1 MKNKKGFTLVEVI
14 SVVLVIAIILLV
26 AIPAI
31 YSHIRKGKEK
41 INESNM
47 TALELAA
54 REYYSEN
61 RGELPN
67 YNLYSLVLGTFLRD
81 LNYLPDMSD
90 SDGNNCDESYVVV
103 ENKNGEYIYHTCL
116 ICGGEKYKGN
126 DAICNSDNI
135 GPTDK
140 CPSGQVC
147 NPTCTIAPTK
157 DAVGKWVKDVT
168 FGVLGVANQ
177 TTSYPILSA
186 KMYFDNKALTSS
198 DYASGSKGAAKYTY
212 SGVNSYFEYKLSKN
226 GIYKM
231 YENKVGDIGARVAD
245 MANKYSDICNYK
257 NGTVLECNNKECEIC
272 IGNSCNKCTGSGCNP
287 PSEDPTIKPDDS
299 CDISTGTCT
308 NPTEECNAGEI
319 CIDNKK
325 PTCSIT
331 REGSTL
337 KIIATDDL
345 SGIKEII
352 DPSGKKMTK
361 NAYDIVNATSKYVFT
376 VRDRA
381 DNEGTCS
388 YTSIGVS
395 VKYDANG
402 GTNAP
407 KEQSTFAGETITIT
421 DKKPNRTNYE
431 FIGWNTKKDGTGT
444 SYKPGDKYKANQS
457 ITLYAQWRALDTQK
471 PKCSIVVKSGTIG
484 NKFKGV
490 QWYKSP
496 IKVDIN
502 YSDDVMVARIEYNL
516 VGEEPSHIYNVSK
529 KEGNVTIY
537 DGLRNGKIN
546 AVAVDTSGKT
556 AECTGN
562 GTIGVDDYVSI
573 FFKVNPNYKGHTY
586 SINGDYGTAGGK
598 YYIYNNWFK
607 NNNATNNKHMYIFWT
622 KTGDGEFQPINYE
635 CGSSGCDASSLQV
648 RGCARSDHN
657 QPNEIWYTGKVKGTW
672 SNLYINKTYGATKDT
687 TKNYYKYDYS
697 ICNNAGKC
705 VKDYEP
711 EQLTIEKFYNGNED
725 RNGGCD
731 TH

>member
-1 MKNKKGFTLVEVI
+1 MKNNKKGFTLTEIIAVI
-14 SVVLVIAIILLV
+14 LVIALILLV

-31 YSHIRKGKEK
+31 YSHVRKGREK

-126 DAICNSDNI
+126 DAICNSDSI

-177 TTSYPILSA
+177 KTSYPILSA

-198 DYASGSKGAAKYTY
+198 DYDSGSKGTAKYMY
-212 SGVNSYFEYKLSKN
+212 GGVNAYFEYKLSKN

-231 YENKVGDIGARVAD
+231 YENSTGDIGARVAD

-257 NGTVLECNNKECEIC
+257 NGTVLICTNDECKIC

-287 PSEDPTIKPDDS
+287 PSEDPTIKPDDN

-337 KIIATDDL
+337 TITATDNL

-352 DPSGKKMTK
+352 NPSGQKMTK
-361 NAYDIVNATSKYVFT
+361 NTYEIVNATSKYVFT

-381 DNEGTCS
+381 GNEGTCS

-407 KEQSTFAGETITIT
+407 ASQSTFAGETITIT

-444 SYKPGDKYKANQS
+444 SYKSGDKYKVNQD
-457 ITLYAQWRALDTQK
+457 ITLYAQWKLLDTQN
-471 PKCSIVVKSGTIG
+471 PKCKIVITSGAGSKG
-484 NKFKGV
+484 NTTTVNNKLV
-490 QWYKSP
+490 QWYKEK
-496 IKVDIN
+496 IEVKLE
-502 YSDDVMVARIEYNL
+502 YSDDIAVKRYEYRINDANS
-516 VGEEPSHIYNVSK
+516 VGVNITPVKSGSASLGQVTKGIIY
-529 KEGNVTIY
+529 
-537 DGLRNGKIN
+537 
-546 AVAVDTSGKT
+546 AVVIDTSNKSIRCEGD
-556 AECTGN
+556 G
-562 GTIGVDDYVSI
+562 GIGVDDYVRI
-573 FFKVNPNYKGHTY
+573 FFKLDPSIDGNNHAASGSYANGTY
-586 SINGDYGTAGGK
+586 EIYARDNK
-598 YYIYNNWFK
+598 NKQIYIYWSGIG
-607 NNNATNNKHMYIFWT
+607 A
-622 KTGDGEFQPINYE
+622 GEFEPINYQ
-635 CGSSGCDASSLQV
+635 CGSSGCNPSSLEV
-648 RGCARSDHN
+648 KGCARSDKN
-657 QPNEIWYTGKVKGTW
+657 QPNEIWYTGGGSSAKW
-672 SNLYINKTYGATKDT
+672 SSKFINATYGATEAT
-687 TKNYYKYDYS
+687 TKNYYKYYYS

-711 EQLTIEKFYNGNED
+711 AQLMIEKYYKGNKS
-725 RNGGCD
+725 NHGGCVAE
-731 TH
+731 